1 MKDHPLRPLFR
12 ATYVV
17 IALGWLSISAS
28 AQQNFF
34 SGCGDVKVTSV
45 SHEDT
50 VVMPLHI
57 HAETTCSKVTDL
69 QLWVDSSQVY
79 HIGALTLDFDLTSLS
94 VGSHRVVVQGVDGT
108 NTVQIKSQALTIN
121 VAQPATGMTTVVNV
135 WNPTGCPAANSCSYA
150 ENVPSTFYVD
160 AKAYSN
166 QPNIHDVQVWLDGVK
181 KDENISS
188 TPVSAATFHSTVALQ
203 AAAGNHRLVVQA
215 TDTSAAVVGQTVTY
229 FNVTSSNLGSVTNME
244 GISTDP
250 ALNLWLTCSQS
261 SGDPCFSS
269 TYPTTFTQGTRT
281 GVQFYSDSG
290 AWGTAQRHY
299 QWPNGSVSAPPTF
312 NPNPS
317 KAYSFPFKYV
327 KYEFDIYV
335 PTGATNAI
343 NNIEWEV
350 QQRLPDVAGSTSF
363 VRNMAFEDNYDP
375 SGTKEWRAY
384 DFYAKAV
391 TNDTVTTRWQSV
403 GVPNLKFTENQWYHV
418 VLESHLD
425 ESISGVILVRHDA
438 ISAYP
443 VGGATTRQGT
453 NYHNSHIVPTTT
465 SGDET
470 TNAIQL
476 GNNGS
481 GATWGVLI
489 DNLHVTYTW

>member
-1 MKDHPLRPLFR
+1 MKNYPLRLALR
-12 ATYVV
+12 ATCLI
-17 IALGWLSISAS
+17 IAFGCLSISAS

-34 SGCGDVKVTSV
+34 SGCGDVKITSV

-69 QLWVDSSQVY
+69 QLWVDSAQVY
-79 HIGALTLDFDLTSLS
+79 HIGALTLDFDLTSLAT
-94 VGSHRVVVQGVDGT
+94 GSHRVVVQGVDGT

-121 VAQPATGMTTVVNV
+121 VAQPATGMTAVVNV

-188 TPVSAATFHSTVALQ
+188 TPVSAATFHSTIALS

-215 TDTSAAVVGQTVTY
+215 TDTAAAVVGQTVTY

-244 GISTDP
+244 GISTNP

-299 QWPNGSVSAPPTF
+299 QWPNGTVSAPPTF
-312 NPNPS
+312 SPNPS

-327 KYEFDIYV
+327 KYEFDLYV
-335 PTGATNAI
+335 PTGATTAI

-350 QQRLPDVAGSTSF
+350 QQRLPDVTGGASF

-375 SGTKEWRAY
+375 SGTQEWRAY

-391 TNDTVTTRWQSV
+391 TDDTVTTRWQSV
-403 GVPNLKFTENQWYHV
+403 GVANLKFAENQWYHV

-438 ISAYP
+438 ISAYL
-443 VGGATTRQGT
+443 VGGAATRQGT
-453 NYHNSHIVPTTT
+453 NYHNSHIVPGTT
-465 SGDET
+465 SADET

-481 GATWGVLI
+481 GATWSVLI
-489 DNLHVTYTW
+489 DNLQVTYTW